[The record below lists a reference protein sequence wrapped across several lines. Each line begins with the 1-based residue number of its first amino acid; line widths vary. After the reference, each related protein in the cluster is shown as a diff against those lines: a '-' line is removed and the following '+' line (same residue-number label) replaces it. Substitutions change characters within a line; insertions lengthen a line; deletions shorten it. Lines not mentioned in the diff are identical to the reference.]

1 MSGKTARKLRR
12 KHILSKKTIAV
23 CAGLCLS
30 SVPVVAGGEFLIS
43 VFPHFT
49 KPFGESHSMEY
60 GIGGGLRATYRPI
73 KFLNLFLQG
82 DYLSMAMPG
91 IDPVQIIQGEVGTGY
106 HLDVTDRIA
115 FDLNMDVGVYNAKS
129 SKKTTGIS
137 AGGAL
142 TFTYKITPSIYVDV
156 SATANHFAGKSSPLM
171 MLNAGVAP
179 GITFNITE
187 FFNNR
192 TNLGME
198 VTGLAPVFPVLY
210 SWYEGNSFGT
220 VNITNKEDSAITD
233 VTISF
238 YQPQYM
244 AHAKECKT
252 IRKIDQGETVSVD
265 LVAFF
270 NEQMLELTEKTDT
283 SSYII
288 VNYMRLGKKL
298 SQSFPLDVPVYGR
311 NNMSWDDDRRA
322 AVFVSSKDPAAM
334 QFGKYTASIVRDNLR
349 VDVPLNIQY
358 ALGIFEALNQFGINY
373 VVDPSSA
380 FEDNVGTSSIDF
392 LQFPYQTLMYRGGDC
407 DDLSILVCS
416 LFEAVGIDT
425 AFITVPG
432 HIFMAFN
439 AGITPDMA
447 KTVFKNTSE
456 FIFLDDE
463 VWVPL
468 EITLSDEGFYKA
480 CRYGAREWNAAYAQ
494 GTAALYK
501 MSDSWKMYQPISV
514 PGASAYLNMPESET
528 IALAFANG
536 IDQWSRGELKTLTVD
551 RPVQFVVL
559 KEKDEAAD
567 AEIVLEETPLST
579 NNLRDVI
586 ALASNATVLPPAA
599 IREEELE
606 DGEGEE
612 QEDEL
617 LEDILPLEF
626 ALATLQTDVSVN
638 ENAGN
643 EESSEPVEVEIP
655 EDFLAEVADVAET
668 AEESED
674 TVVSIH
680 PAGYSTTAEE
690 ETAEENDTTP
700 VVEAETPVVELP
712 QSGSIETTVT
722 EETPDRH
729 PETQDRHPELDSGSN
744 STATTENTVV
754 EPENTVV
761 EPVETTAEELT
772 VEETTQTTE
781 SLTQEDL
788 EEPFETVDAFL
799 AETDSH
805 PETTDRHPET
815 TDRHPELDSGSKT
828 TRPRNKF
835 GVTGMTNIIIITSV
849 TAAAALAAGIIIFG
863 KKKRREGDK

>member
-1 MSGKTARKLRR
+1 MSGKTARKLRKR
-12 KHILSKKTIAV
+12 HILSKKTLAV

-30 SVPVVAGGEFLIS
+30 SVPVAAGGEFLIS

-73 KFLNLFLQG
+73 KFLNLFLEG

-91 IDPVQIIQGEVGTGY
+91 ISPVQIIQGEVGTGY
-106 HLDVTDRIA
+106 HLDVGDRFA
-115 FDLNMDVGVYNAKS
+115 FDLNMNVGVYNARS

-142 TFTYKITPSIYVDV
+142 TFSYKITPSIYVDV

-171 MLNAGVAP
+171 MLNAGLAP

-198 VTGLAPVFPVLY
+198 VNGLAPVFPVLY
-210 SWYEGNSFGT
+210 SWYEGNSFGN
-220 VNITNKEDSAITD
+220 VNITNNEDSAITD

-252 IRKIDQGETVSVD
+252 IRKIEQGETVSVD

-358 ALGIFEALNQFGINY
+358 ALGIFEALNQYGINY

-439 AGITPDMA
+439 AGISPDMA
-447 KTVFKNTSE
+447 KTVFKNTSD
-456 FIFLDDE
+456 FIFIDDE

-480 CRYGAREWNAAYAQ
+480 CRYGAREWNSAYAQ

-501 MSDSWKMYQPISV
+501 MSDSWKTYQPISV
-514 PGASAYLNMPESET
+514 PGASAYMNMPEADA

-536 IDQWSRGELKTLTVD
+536 IDQWSHGELKTLTVD
-551 RPVQFVVL
+551 RTVQFVML

-567 AEIVLEETPLST
+567 AEVVIEETPLST

-606 DGEGEE
+606 DDEE

-617 LEDILPLEF
+617 LEDILPLEY
-626 ALATLQTDVSVN
+626 ALATLQTD
-638 ENAGN
+638 
-643 EESSEPVEVEIP
+643 
-655 EDFLAEVADVAET
+655 T
-668 AEESED
+668 
-674 TVVSIH
+674 TVVQ
-680 PAGYSTTAEE
+680 E
-690 ETAEENDTTP
+690 TP
-700 VVEAETPVVELP
+700 VVELDTDLPETSETPVVESDSEEETIELVSFSDEAVSSSDEAVSSSDEAVSSSGLTRGSSPDSEVQIPVSRTGMTEKSSTEMTEQTTADETPFESVESLAAAFIAESPEIEAPAHEEETEAETTPVVELP
-712 QSGSIETTVT
+712 QSGSIETQNDGESVKNQA
-722 EETPDRH
+722 ERVG
-729 PETQDRHPELDSGSN
+729 LGL
-744 STATTENTVV
+744 TT
-754 EPENTVV
+754 
-761 EPVETTAEELT
+761 
-772 VEETTQTTE
+772 
-781 SLTQEDL
+781 
-788 EEPFETVDAFL
+788 
-799 AETDSH
+799 ETDSSSDN
-805 PETTDRHPET
+805 PVVSIRPSDYSTTGDDDATR
-815 TDRHPELDSGSKT
+815 GT
-828 TRPRNKF
+828 TR
-835 GVTGMTNIIIITSV
+835 NILIISSV
-849 TAAAALAAGIIIFG
+849 TIAAALAAGIIIFG
-863 KKKRREGDK
+863 KKKRREGEK

>member
-1 MSGKTARKLRR
+1 MSGKTARKLRKR
-12 KHILSKKTIAV
+12 HILSKKTLAV

-30 SVPVVAGGEFLIS
+30 SVPVAAGGEFLIS

-73 KFLNLFLQG
+73 KFLNLFLEG

-91 IDPVQIIQGEVGTGY
+91 ISPVQIIQGEVGTGY
-106 HLDVTDRIA
+106 HLDVGDRFA
-115 FDLNMDVGVYNAKS
+115 FDLNMNVGVYNAKS

-142 TFTYKITPSIYVDV
+142 TFSYKITPSIYVDV

-198 VTGLAPVFPVLY
+198 VNGLAPVFPVLY
-210 SWYEGNSFGT
+210 SWYEGNSFGN
-220 VNITNKEDSAITD
+220 VNITNNEDSAITD

-252 IRKIDQGETVSVD
+252 IRKIEQGETVSVD

-288 VNYMRLGKKL
+288 VNYMKLGKKL

-358 ALGIFEALNQFGINY
+358 ALGIFEALNQYGINY

-439 AGITPDMA
+439 AGISPDMA
-447 KTVFKNTSE
+447 KTVFKNTSD
-456 FIFLDDE
+456 FIFIDDE

-480 CRYGAREWNAAYAQ
+480 CRYGAREWNSAYAQ
-494 GTAALYK
+494 GTAALYR
-501 MSDSWKMYQPISV
+501 MSDSWKTYQPISV
-514 PGASAYLNMPESET
+514 PGASAYMNMPEADA

-536 IDQWSRGELKTLTVD
+536 IDQWSHGELKTLTVD
-551 RPVQFVVL
+551 RTVQFVML

-567 AEIVLEETPLST
+567 AEVVIEETPLST

-606 DGEGEE
+606 DDEE

-617 LEDILPLEF
+617 LEDILPLEY
-626 ALATLQTDVSVN
+626 ALATLQTDTTVAEVN
-638 ENAGN
+638 TETP
-643 EESSEPVEVEIP
+643 ETEPEVEVEIP
-655 EDFLAEVADVAET
+655 EDLAAAIAAAPEAAETPVLESDSEEETIITPVAETVEETPVAET
-668 AEESED
+668 AEE
-674 TVVSIH
+674 
-680 PAGYSTTAEE
+680 
-690 ETAEENDTTP
+690 TP
-700 VVEAETPVVELP
+700 VAESNTDTPVVELP
-712 QSGSIETTVT
+712 QSGSIETTVPEDET
-722 EETPDRH
+722 PFESVESLAAAFIAESPEIEAPAHEEETP
-729 PETQDRHPELDSGSN
+729 
-744 STATTENTVV
+744 VV
-754 EPENTVV
+754 ESNTDA
-761 EPVETTAEELT
+761 PVIEWERSDRIEI
-772 VEETTQTTE
+772 
-781 SLTQEDL
+781 
-788 EEPFETVDAFL
+788 
-799 AETDSH
+799 TDDNA
-805 PETTDRHPET
+805 TR
-815 TDRHPELDSGSKT
+815 GT
-828 TRPRNKF
+828 TR
-835 GVTGMTNIIIITSV
+835 NILIISSV
-849 TAAAALAAGIIIFG
+849 TIAAALAAGIIIFG
-863 KKKRREGDK
+863 KKKRREGEK